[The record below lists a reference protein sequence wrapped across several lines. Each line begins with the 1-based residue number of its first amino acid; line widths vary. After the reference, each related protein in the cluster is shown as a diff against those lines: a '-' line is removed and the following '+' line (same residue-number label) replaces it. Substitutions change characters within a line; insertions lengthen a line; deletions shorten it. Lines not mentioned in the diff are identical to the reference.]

1 MKNFLPVAHGT
12 QKVSLGATA
21 QQITLPN
28 NSTDVWIDNRG
39 TTDVLVEFKDAP
51 LDGNSFRIAGNTA
64 QPLSLPFNTDLK
76 LWLKRPDNSTA
87 ADVFVTGG
95 QGS

>member
-12 QKVSLGATA
+12 QKVSLGAAA
-21 QQITLPN
+21 QQITLPT
-28 NSTDVWIDNRG
+28 NSVDVWIDNRG
-39 TTDVLVEFKDAP
+39 STDVLVEFADAP
-51 LDGNSFRIAGNTA
+51 LDTNSFRVAGNTA
-64 QPLSLPFNTDLK
+64 QPLALPFNSDKTI
-76 LWLKRPDNSTA
+76 WLKRPSGATQ